1 MTCGWQ
7 RGGGD
12 GWRRSQE
19 AGCVVV
25 EREAVNVGEMSR
37 WAADVTGRRQ
47 GREQRSGRGRKA
59 RSVDGGVRRVGL
71 AMGGGGDRRQCWAQC
86 VGARLRGLER
96 KGMKSIRKGIR
107 ARQES

>member
-1 MTCGWQ
+1 MRRGRARGGQCGRNVKVGGGCHRAEAGSRAKKWQ
-7 RGGGD
+7 R
-12 GWRRSQE
+12 
-19 AGCVVV
+19 A
-25 EREAVNVGEMSR
+25 
-37 WAADVTGRRQ
+37 
-47 GREQRSGRGRKA
+47 K

-107 ARQES
+107 ARQER